1 MKKHFILS
9 VLLAVGMTVAAQSPW
24 NGTVAEAYD
33 GGDGTPGNPY
43 QIATAEQ
50 LALLAYETN
59 NTEGG
64 NSNCYILTEDI
75 NLNGSKG
82 YLWTP
87 IGTVNSEWF
96 NPINPSIRPAN
107 PFMGVFDGND
117 HIVSEMYVNDQ
128 DVMGLFGCTVFADVK
143 DVRVTESNLTLG
155 AYVGMVAGL
164 AINTNILNCTVDGS
178 IEAYGNRVGGI
189 AGCFAAESIDNDT
202 VFIKDCIKN
211 EYYDNRAKPKSP
223 GKSKFHNFEQGSE
236 DNFDE
241 LERLLLDN

>member
-9 VLLAVGMTVAAQSPW
+9 ILLAVGMMVMAQSPW
-24 NGTVAEAYD
+24 DGTVAEAYD

-75 NLNGSKG
+75 DLNGSKG
-82 YLWTP
+82 YMWTP

-96 NPINPSIRPAN
+96 NPINPYIRPAN

-117 HIVSEMYVNDQ
+117 HVVREMYVNDQ
-128 DVMGLFGCTVFADVK
+128 DVMGLFGCTVFADVR
-143 DVRVTESNLTLG
+143 DVQITE
-155 AYVGMVAGL
+155 
-164 AINTNILNCTVDGS
+164 
-178 IEAYGNRVGGI
+178 
-189 AGCFAAESIDNDT
+189 
-202 VFIKDCIKN
+202 
-211 EYYDNRAKPKSP
+211 
-223 GKSKFHNFEQGSE
+223 
-236 DNFDE
+236 
-241 LERLLLDN
+241 